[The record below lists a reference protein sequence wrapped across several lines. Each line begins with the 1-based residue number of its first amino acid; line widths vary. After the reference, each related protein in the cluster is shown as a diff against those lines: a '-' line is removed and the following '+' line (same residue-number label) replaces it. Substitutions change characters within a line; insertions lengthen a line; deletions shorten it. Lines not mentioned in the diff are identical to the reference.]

1 MAIENVDFPERRPRD
16 EVVIVSYELDRGAL
30 PDCHRVNS
38 SSEDEFARRRFPDG
52 YRVELI
58 ERGG

>member
-1 MAIENVDFPERRPRD
+1 MTIENVDFPQRRPRH
-16 EVVIVSYELDRGAL
+16 EVVILSYELDRGAL

-52 YRVELI
+52 
-58 ERGG
+58 